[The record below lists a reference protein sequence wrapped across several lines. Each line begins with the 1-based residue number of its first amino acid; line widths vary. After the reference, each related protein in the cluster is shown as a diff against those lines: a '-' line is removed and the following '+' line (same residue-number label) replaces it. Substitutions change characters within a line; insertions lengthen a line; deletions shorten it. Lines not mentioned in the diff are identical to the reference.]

1 MSSRP
6 GRWKTESIVS
16 IVLLILLVL
25 AGVGIFFKQFYY
37 DAARLDMTLAAAKTS
52 AQPNAEEQINLVSLL
67 PAGFMAMT
75 EREIFERDTLYVKI
89 DGKADLYL
97 QSGFEKLSCLRFVS
111 GDDEKL
117 WAEIYLYNMGTA
129 RNAFAVYS
137 TQRRAKAVGL
147 PLTRFSYKAESAV
160 FFTTAKYYVEI
171 IAAVESEKLY
181 DAVLTV
187 AENIA
192 KLPHQQ
198 EDSLGELK
206 FFPEAGLIA
215 DSFKL
220 HLTSAFGFEGLDNTF
235 TAKYSLGE
243 GTVTAFVS
251 QRQSREEA
259 NEVAGDYYQFLID
272 NGAATTSVAND
283 NLAGKVLDF
292 YDSTE
297 IILVSGHFILGVHEA
312 YDRLSAQKVAI
323 MLKEKVM
330 EVGDIARTR

>member
-6 GRWKTESIVS
+6 RRWKTESIVS

-25 AGVGIFFKQFYY
+25 AGVGIFFKQFHY
-37 DAARLDMTLAAAKTS
+37 DATRLDISLAV
-52 AQPNAEEQINLVSLL
+52 AELPVPKSVGTEIDPASLL
-67 PAGFMAMT
+67 PAGFVAMT
-75 EREIFERDTLYVKI
+75 ERETFERDTLYVKI

-97 QSGFEKLSCLRFVS
+97 ESGFEKLSCQRFVS

-137 TQRRAKAVGL
+137 IQRRAAAASL
-147 PLTRFSYKAESAV
+147 PLSRFSYKAKSAV
-160 FFTTAKYYVEI
+160 FLAAAKYYVEI
-171 IAAVESEKLY
+171 IAAVESEKLH

-187 AENIA
+187 AQNIA
-192 KLPHQQ
+192 KLPDEQ
-198 EDSLGELK
+198 EDSLVELK

-243 GTVTAFVS
+243 GTVTAFLS
-251 QRQSREEA
+251 QRQSLEEA
-259 NEVAGDYYQFLID
+259 NEVADNYYQFLID
-272 NGAATTSVAND
+272 NGATITSAVND
-283 NLAGKVLDF
+283 SLAGKVLDF
-292 YDSTE
+292 YDSIE

-312 YDRLSAQKVAI
+312 YDRLSAEKVAI
-323 MLKEKVM
+323 MLEEKVM
-330 EVGDIARTR
+330 EAADIARTR

>member
-6 GRWKTESIVS
+6 GHSKTESIVS

-25 AGVGIFFKQFYY
+25 AGVGIFFKQFHY
-37 DAARLDMTLAAAKTS
+37 DATRVDIALAAAQTS
-52 AQPNAEEQINLVSLL
+52 SQPNVEGQINLVSLL

-75 EREIFERDTLYVKI
+75 ERETFERDTLYVKI
-89 DGKADLYL
+89 NGKADLYL
-97 QSGFEKLSCLRFVS
+97 ESGFEKLSCLRFVS

-137 TQRRAKAVGL
+137 IQRRATAAGL
-147 PLTRFSYKAESAV
+147 PLSRFSYKAESAV
-160 FFTTAKYYVEI
+160 FFTAAKYYVEI

-192 KLPHQQ
+192 KLPDEQ
-198 EDSLGELK
+198 EDSLGELQ

-220 HLTSAFGFEGLDNTF
+220 HLTSAFGFEGLDDTF
-235 TAKYSLGE
+235 TAKYRFGE
-243 GTVTAFVS
+243 ETVSAFLS

-259 NEVAGDYYQFLID
+259 NEVAGNYYQFLID
-272 NGAATTSVAND
+272 NGATITSAVND
-283 NLAGKVLDF
+283 SLAGKVLDF
-292 YDSTE
+292 YNSTE
-297 IILVSGHFILGVHEA
+297 IILASGHFILGVHEA
-312 YDRLSAQKVAI
+312 YDQLSAEKVAM